1 MTSLSEYTSTE
12 VAEHKTKKDLWIIV
26 HGNVYNVTEYVRD
39 HPGGP
44 DVLCDVAGTDA
55 TEAYDEI
62 GHSEEADDILK
73 AYLVGR
79 LEGTQDVTGPKS
91 ALPSQ
96 EELPQATIST
106 PPSTSDR
113 SPASGTSRSTIRSI
127 SIASGSIAGLAA
139 LLYLY
144 KSCHLPLDRLW
155 SLLPQLA
162 PAWVHSLPVPNLN
175 LARNGFL
182 NGLLSSI
189 AFFGSAGG
197 FIGVKLSRFTE
208 IESGFTQYPPYIE
221 ARERSEINPHE
232 VKGFLSPKDFKEL
245 PLIAKTMLSPGVF
258 LFTFQ
263 LPRPQDVVGLPI
275 GQHVAIKATVN
286 GQSVCRSYTPTSNNL
301 DLGILQLVIKCYPD
315 GLLTG
320 KYLANLT
327 VGDKVPFRGPKG
339 AMKYHPGLCRRIGM
353 IAGGTGITP
362 LYQLI
367 RAICEN
373 ERDTT
378 EISLIYANQSEEDIL
393 LRNELERF
401 ARRYNNLKIWYMLDR
416 PSQNWTYGKGF
427 VTPQVISDKLPGP
440 ATDTRI
446 MLCGP
451 PGMINACKKALVQLG
466 FEAPG
471 PAPKVTDQIFCF

>member
-1 MTSLSEYTSTE
+1 MTSLSEYTSAE
-12 VAEHKTKKDLWIIV
+12 VAEHKTKKDLWIII
-26 HGNVYNVTEYVRD
+26 HGKGEFHIFQTARRTLFILTYCTVYNVTEYVRD

-62 GHSEEADDILK
+62 GHSEEADDILET
-73 AYLVGR
+73 YLVGR
-79 LEGTQDVTGPKS
+79 LEGTQDVSRPKP

-96 EELPQATIST
+96 EELLQATTNI
-106 PPSTSDR
+106 PPSTSDS
-113 SPASGTSRSTIRSI
+113 SPTIGGI
-127 SIASGSIAGLAA
+127 SIASGSIVGVAV

-144 KSCHLPLDRLW
+144 KGRHLPLDRLW

-162 PAWVHSLPVPNLN
+162 PAWVHRLPVPGLS

-182 NGLLSSI
+182 NGLLSGFVFS
-189 AFFGSAGG
+189 GSAGG
-197 FIGVKLSRFTE
+197 LIGVKLSQFTE

-221 ARERSEINPHE
+221 ARKRSEINPHE

-245 PLIAKTMLSPGVF
+245 PLIAKTLLSPGVF

-263 LPRPQDVVGLPI
+263 LPKPQDVVGLPI
-275 GQHVAIKATVN
+275 GQHVAIKVTVN
-286 GQSVCRSYTPTSNNL
+286 GQSVSRSYTPTSNNF
-301 DLGILQLVIKCYPD
+301 DLGILELVIKCYPD

-339 AMKYHPGLCRRIGM
+339 AMKYQRGLCRRIGM

-367 RAICEN
+367 RAICED

-393 LRNELERF
+393 LRHELER
-401 ARRYNNLKIWYMLDR
+401 LHE
-416 PSQNWTYGKGF
+416 
-427 VTPQVISDKLPGP
+427 
-440 ATDTRI
+440 DTTTSRSGTCWIDPLRI
-446 MLCGP
+446 GLTGRD
-451 PGMINACKKALVQLG
+451 LSRLRS
-466 FEAPG
+466 
-471 PAPKVTDQIFCF
+471 